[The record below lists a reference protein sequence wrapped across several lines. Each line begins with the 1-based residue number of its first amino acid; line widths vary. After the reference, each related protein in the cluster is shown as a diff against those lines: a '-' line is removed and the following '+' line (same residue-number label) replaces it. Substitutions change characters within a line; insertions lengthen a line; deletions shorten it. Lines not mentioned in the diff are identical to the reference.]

1 MNKDEALKL
10 ALEALERAERDG
22 GWSIATTKAIAA
34 TKQALAAQPA
44 PVEPDWK
51 AEYLKSVESG
61 CITLDELRE
70 ARAEL
75 DATNRQ
81 VEILSDALAESRREV
96 AAIKQALEQP
106 VQEPDGCRHIREQ
119 DCLLDVDEKAWWS
132 LVENRGGCRCHIS
145 PPCGACSNPISE
157 EELNEVGYTYNTP
170 TAAQPAPDL
179 QAEFEAT
186 NRQVEILS
194 DALAESRREVAA
206 LKAVQEPVAWMHT
219 MIDDVVVGHQPAD
232 LNVHPDRWM
241 PLYKDPTP
249 CQTCEAL
256 ARTVMMDQTAHDT
269 TPPAPPAAQR
279 QWVGLTDEERDAIFE
294 LHHTRLGGW
303 DHGGDEVIYDKH
315 FEDAV
320 AAIEAKLKEK
330 NTAAQ
335 PAPEQYTALEQAL
348 TRLQKRY
355 AELEAKAAAQPAPV
369 PLTDEEIDAIRF
381 SIPTKAVTQRD
392 FELARAIEA
401 KLKQKNAAAQPA
413 VPDAMTS
420 ADIQEHIEYVA
431 GWNDCRAAMLEIL
444 KARGNT

>member
-1 MNKDEALKL
+1 MRDTKDEALKL
-10 ALEALERAERDG
+10 ALEEF
-22 GWSIATTKAIAA
+22 SVIAIADNIDWIRHQAEQQA
-34 TKQALAAQPA
+34 TAIKQALAAP
-44 PVEPDWK
+44 
-51 AEYLKSVESG
+51 
-61 CITLDELRE
+61 
-70 ARAEL
+70 
-75 DATNRQ
+75 
-81 VEILSDALAESRREV
+81 
-96 AAIKQALEQP
+96 
-106 VQEPDGCRHIREQ
+106 
-119 DCLLDVDEKAWWS
+119 
-132 LVENRGGCRCHIS
+132 
-145 PPCGACSNPISE
+145 
-157 EELNEVGYTYNTP
+157 
-170 TAAQPAPDL
+170 
-179 QAEFEAT
+179 
-186 NRQVEILS
+186 
-194 DALAESRREVAA
+194 
-206 LKAVQEPVAWMHT
+206 VQEPVAWMHT
-219 MIDDVVVGHQPAD
+219 MIEDVVVGHRPAD

-392 FELARAIEA
+392 FELARAIESA
-401 KLKQKNAAAQPA
+401 HGITQKGQP
-413 VPDAMTS
+413 
-420 ADIQEHIEYVA
+420 
-431 GWNDCRAAMLEIL
+431 
-444 KARGNT
+444 